1 MFSYLKK
8 RHQFVFWEW
17 VKQLLL
23 RFGNYTLYIGFEV
36 LDFFIQVIFRET
48 SGSSHSMMFWKTVLE
63 KSS

>member
-8 RHQFVFWEW
+8 RHLFVFWEW

-48 SGSSHSMMFWKTVLE
+48 SGSSHSMMF
-63 KSS
+63 